1 MIFKKRKRLA
11 ISLKGKWRASRY
23 FLFLIVWILRW
34 RLLSKVIQEHRGG
47 EGMTTKAWDWDWG
60 GRGSPSVVPP
70 PTGNWRCQDHPG
82 RKGEH
87 DFTPS
92 AFCAG
97 WGHRAD
103 SGHLPGSCVRT
114 LFMQGLS
121 QMN

>member
-70 PTGNWRCQDHPG
+70 PHGELEMPG
-82 RKGEH
+82 PPRKEG
-87 DFTPS
+87 
-92 AFCAG
+92 
-97 WGHRAD
+97 
-103 SGHLPGSCVRT
+103 
-114 LFMQGLS
+114 
-121 QMN
+121 